1 VDLDAARA
9 YIREHHHG
17 VLGTLRQDGSPQL
30 SPVSVGVDD
39 AGLVVIS
46 TRETAYKVKHIRR
59 TGRAY
64 VCVLPDGFFGE
75 WIYVEGPASIQSL
88 PDAMDG
94 LVAYY
99 RSLSGEHPD
108 WDDYRAAMVKDQRCL
123 IRIDP
128 DRAGPDKHG

>member
-30 SPVSVGVDD
+30 TPVSVGVDD

-46 TRETAYKVKHIRR
+46 SRETAFKVKHIRR

-64 VCVLPDGFFGE
+64 VCVMPDSFFGE
-75 WIYVEGPASIQSL
+75 WIYVEGPATIQSL

-108 WDDYRAAMVKDQRCL
+108 WDDYRAAMAKDQRCL